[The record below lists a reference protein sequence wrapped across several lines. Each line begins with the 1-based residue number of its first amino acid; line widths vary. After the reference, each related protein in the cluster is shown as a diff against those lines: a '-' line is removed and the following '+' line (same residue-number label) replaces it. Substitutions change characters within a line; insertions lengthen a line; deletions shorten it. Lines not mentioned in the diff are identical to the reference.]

1 MKKNKTKVIA
11 PILLSGVM
19 VAAVCGGCAGRPPAA
34 DNLDLSISIESIQ
47 AKYDASLYEYGGE
60 PVTIRMSHWDSDGAT
75 LERAVLE
82 TLLTAFKN
90 RYPTIEVKL
99 DIISDY
105 ENTYATNIATDDLH
119 DVFMVS
125 DGVFTNWS
133 TGGKMVNLTPYIQAS
148 ELVDTDGMYESVVT
162 RYQYDSV
169 TGLTGSGAQ
178 LVMPRDISAHVMYY
192 NKDYFAEKGVQAPP
206 SDRIMTLDEAVTMW
220 QALTERDG
228 AGNIDVYG
236 VAGIEME
243 GLVWSA
249 GGDFLNDSRTGFPT
263 DPNDL
268 NALKKAYGFLQDAY
282 FKYEVT
288 PPSEFSSGMDPTTLF
303 SQQRV
308 ATVIGG
314 RWNVSSFR
322 TLSFDWDIAY
332 APAFPENPTHN
343 SWSGSVG
350 YAISNACKNKEAA
363 WKLVEYIGSKEG
375 QEILSATGFQFPLY
389 ESIGLSE
396 EYLKRE
402 SQLKPN
408 NYEVFIHSVAEQPAG
423 TWMYTKSTQ
432 WKELGYDMFSEYILD
447 KNENNRWTIEKFL
460 ERVKSAVNQYLA

>member
-1 MKKNKTKVIA
+1 
-11 PILLSGVM
+11 
-19 VAAVCGGCAGRPPAA
+19 
-34 DNLDLSISIESIQ
+34 
-47 AKYDASLYEYGGE
+47 
-60 PVTIRMSHWDSDGAT
+60 MSHWDSDGAT

-268 NALKKAYGFLQDAY
+268 NALKKAYGFLQD
-282 FKYEVT
+282 V
-288 PPSEFSSGMDPTTLF
+288 
-303 SQQRV
+303 
-308 ATVIGG
+308 
-314 RWNVSSFR
+314 
-322 TLSFDWDIAY
+322 
-332 APAFPENPTHN
+332 
-343 SWSGSVG
+343 
-350 YAISNACKNKEAA
+350 
-363 WKLVEYIGSKEG
+363 
-375 QEILSATGFQFPLY
+375 
-389 ESIGLSE
+389 
-396 EYLKRE
+396 
-402 SQLKPN
+402 
-408 NYEVFIHSVAEQPAG
+408 
-423 TWMYTKSTQ
+423 Q
-432 WKELGYDMFSEYILD
+432 WARLWI
-447 KNENNRWTIEKFL
+447 I
-460 ERVKSAVNQYLA
+460 